1 VAELDADV
9 IVIGLGAW
17 GSSALWRLAASGI
30 SVLGLEQFGIGHS
43 LGSTHGSTR
52 VFRVACLEH
61 PDLVPMAL
69 RSRELW
75 RELETATGRTLLT
88 QTGALMMGAEDSET
102 VVGTAAAAASRGMTL
117 ESFTAAQLRARFPA
131 YTAIP
136 DDAVGLW
143 DGDAGL
149 TNPEA
154 GIAATIATAISL
166 GATALDGIRV
176 SAIEEDGDHVV
187 VRTAVRDFRAGQ
199 VVMAAGAWNA
209 ALAPELPFSP
219 RRTPMFW
226 FEPAA
231 GNDLFDLES
240 FPVFCREISP
250 DTGLWGHGATADHP
264 VKLGLLDTGDHFSD
278 VDPDT
283 MSRGIRLPDD
293 HADLSASIDSA
304 FAGLPSRP
312 ASVTPCIVTNSP
324 DRQFV
329 IGRHP
334 GRSRIVVAGGDSGHG
349 HKHAPAIGELIAQ
362 LIMGVDTTI
371 PSAFVSPARFS

>member
-1 VAELDADV
+1 MAELDADV
-9 IVIGLGAW
+9 IVVGLGAW
-17 GSSALWRLAASGI
+17 GSSALWRLAASGV

-75 RELETATGRTLLT
+75 RELETAADRSLLT
-88 QTGALMMGAEDSET
+88 QTGALMMGAEESET
-102 VVGTAAAAASRGMTL
+102 VAGTAAAATSRGMTL
-117 ESFTAAQLRARFPA
+117 ESFTAAQIRDRFPA
-131 YTAIP
+131 YTAVP
-136 DDAVGLW
+136 DDVVGLW

-149 TNPEA
+149 TDPEA
-154 GIAATIATAISL
+154 GIAATIAMALSL
-166 GATALDGIRV
+166 GATILDGVRV

-187 VRTAVRDFRAGQ
+187 VRTAARDFRAGQ
-199 VVMAAGAWNA
+199 VVLAAGAWNA

-226 FEPAA
+226 FEPPT
-231 GNDLFDLES
+231 GDERFDLDA
-240 FPVFCREISP
+240 FPVFCRELSP
-250 DTGLWGHGATADHP
+250 DTGLWGHGATAGHP
-264 VKLGLLDTGDHFSD
+264 VKMGLLDTGEHFSD
-278 VDPDT
+278 IDPDT
-283 MSRGIRLPDD
+283 MWRGIRLPED
-293 HADLSASIDSA
+293 HADLSATIEVA
-304 FAGLPSRP
+304 FSGLGSRP
-312 ASVTPCIVTNSP
+312 SSVTPCIVTNSP
-324 DRQFV
+324 DRQFI

-362 LIMGVDTTI
+362 LVTGVESTI
-371 PSAFVSPARFS
+371 PSAFVSPARFG